1 MRDNNDH
8 SLEDRIEHLE
18 QLVEKLQYTIE
29 RMQDRMASTAPS
41 RPSIQRPHRQPHAPA
56 TNRGAGGHQ
65 SIPPQLSVSP
75 PEPMQVPSK
84 PTRKRRRPLYALDS
98 EAWLSRIGFSMFF
111 LGVALALNYAFDQVW
126 FGPEAKVLSG
136 CFLGLLFVAFGL
148 HFHKKRPRFGQV
160 LLGGGIATFYLIGY
174 AAFQVYS
181 LVPYSIA
188 FVGMLIITVLSFLL
202 AVHRDD
208 SVLAILATLGGL
220 VTPFIMH
227 AQGEHLLVLVSY
239 TSLILIGAGAM
250 YWFRG
255 WRSLLFVSAIGGGLV
270 LVFCYFYFGF
280 STQSIASE
288 RWTLQVG
295 TLIAWALFWLM
306 PVLRG
311 ILRAS
316 NPDKYPAPPHVKAVG
331 YFFNHPA
338 LPLSVTTPLAT
349 LITSM
354 SIWDLSDDLWGWIIL
369 LSSAIYGLLYLIIR
383 GKKRDDLNHLAQMQG
398 LTATIFLT
406 IGLFLL
412 YNSHSLLVALA
423 AEAALI
429 RVVARTMNDR
439 LFSVTS
445 HTLFLGIAIW
455 IIDRLINFIPVEP
468 PLLNLPALC
477 EFMVIVLIAAMAGS
491 IRTRWVATAYLVAA
505 HVLFLGWIFRELNG
519 ASDGQ
524 ALITA
529 SWGIYSIGL
538 FIVSFWKNYRM
549 LRITALFT
557 MGLVVFKLFLA
568 DLDQVE
574 PLLRVVLFLGFG
586 ILFMMLSYLVPRL
599 FRRSTDGGNTTTVSP
614 KAEPEIEKE
623 PSL

>member
-8 SLEDRIEHLE
+8 SLEERIEHLE

-41 RPSIQRPHRQPHAPA
+41 RPSIQRPHRQQHNPLPG
-56 TNRGAGGHQ
+56 RGAGGHQ
-65 SIPPQLSVSP
+65 SIPPQLSVTP
-75 PEPMQVPSK
+75 PESKQTSSK
-84 PTRKRRRPLYALDS
+84 PPRKRSRPLYALDS

-181 LVPYSIA
+181 LVPYSVA

-270 LVFCYFYFGF
+270 LVFCYFYFSF
-280 STQSIASE
+280 STQSISSE

-295 TLIAWALFWLM
+295 TLIAWTLFWLM

-316 NPDKYPAPPHVKAVG
+316 NPDKYPAPPQVKAVG

-349 LITSM
+349 LIISM

-445 HTLFLGIAIW
+445 HTLFLGIGIW

-468 PLLNLPALC
+468 SLLNLPALC

-491 IRTRWVATAYLVAA
+491 IRTRWVATVYLVAA

-529 SWGIYSIGL
+529 TWSIYSIVL
-538 FIVSFWKNYRM
+538 FIISFWKNYRT

-557 MGLVVFKLFLA
+557 MGLVVLKLFLA
-568 DLDQVE
+568 DLEQVE

-599 FRRSTDGGNTTTVSP
+599 FKRQTDHIDPTTVSTRTD
-614 KAEPEIEKE
+614 PEIEKE